1 MTGVQTCALP
11 IYLRFEADLPGL
23 ERGIRCVTAARFHLS
38 ADSAC
43 SDRCLTHQAHNANLS
58 GHEFSRIPQ
67 GNATL
72 TVSDA
77 YYADILSK
85 RPVARTSAS
94 LKRADKEEDQNS
106 AA

>member
-1 MTGVQTCALP
+1 V
-11 IYLRFEADLPGL
+11 
-23 ERGIRCVTAARFHLS
+23 
-38 ADSAC
+38 
-43 SDRCLTHQAHNANLS
+43 NLS
-58 GHEFSRIPQ
+58 VHEFSRILQ

-77 YYADILSK
+77 YYADILRK
-85 RPVARTSAS
+85 RPVAGTSAN